1 MTDYYVAELGVTRAA
16 DLYICFRRPVA
27 GDGVCWPLPWAGAWS
42 ESEVVRAAAELNDG
56 IETIAVPR
64 DAVHA
69 LATMPPSGRIDG
81 DVGPVVRN
89 SASNRRALIVA
100 ARRDIA
106 RGEAFEIPPADD
118 AVQGDESVVKAL
130 GALLPLLGRAGA
142 VENDR
147 LWRLRADLLALLR
160 SDDRRRIQRAVQ
172 SVNELAGRAEAA
184 PPAGNGPQ
192 RAPRPTSMPTS
203 MAAQDAGQAEVAI
216 LRAARPS
223 TPPAPPPPDMEVGSR
238 ATRPRDLG
246 TL

>member
-1 MTDYYVAELGVTRAA
+1 MTDYYVAELGVTRAE

-27 GDGVCWPLPWAGAWS
+27 SDGVCWPLPWAGTWS

-56 IETIAVPR
+56 IQTIAVPR

-69 LATMPPSGRIDG
+69 LATRPPHGRIDG

-89 SASNRRALIVA
+89 SASNRRALVVA
-100 ARRDIA
+100 ARREIA
-106 RGEAFEIPPADD
+106 RMEAFEIPPADD
-118 AVQGDESVVKAL
+118 AVQGDENVVKAL
-130 GALLPLLGRAGA
+130 GALLPLLARAGA

-172 SVNELAGRAEAA
+172 AVNELAGRAAA
-184 PPAGNGPQ
+184 SSPVANGPQ
-192 RAPRPTSMPTS
+192 RPPRPTHNP
-203 MAAQDAGQAEVAI
+203 AQDPGQAEVAI
-216 LRAARPS
+216 LRAAPPS

-238 ATRPRDLG
+238 ATRP
-246 TL
+246 